1 MIISNELFAL
11 ISQQP
16 NVEEEHLYKEIRKDM
31 NVFELGEAFQN
42 ANIIYFEEAAE
53 LVAKIAKNIETFI
66 DSYSEFIELSESER
80 YKRLTEAITSM
91 LYYNKYSTK
100 SKLGPCEDAR
110 PRVVQDAGESILSVA
125 TIQAVVVMC
134 EGDVQSDYRACIL

>member
-1 MIISNELFAL
+1 MG
-11 ISQQP
+11 
-16 NVEEEHLYKEIRKDM
+16 NVI
-31 NVFELGEAFQN
+31 AT
-42 ANIIYFEEAAE
+42 NIG
-53 LVAKIAKNIETFI
+53 TFI
-66 DSYSEFIELSESER
+66 DSNSEFIELSESER

-91 LYYNKYSTK
+91 LSYNKYSTK